1 MLSNCCF
8 HLDFSDYQLRAHR
21 VLSSD
26 ICNIGGV
33 LFVLVLLCFLR
44 GERGGRGEITIQ
56 ILIEFIKSYI
66 LLYSPYLTAFS
77 WIQFSSCSVYFRRDI
92 KQGLSWQ
99 HS

>member
-44 GERGGRGEITIQ
+44 GERGGRGEITI
-56 ILIEFIKSYI
+56 
-66 LLYSPYLTAFS
+66 
-77 WIQFSSCSVYFRRDI
+77 
-92 KQGLSWQ
+92 
-99 HS
+99 